1 MALFGPPNVERLE
14 ARGDL
19 NALAKAAQYKKDPA
33 VREAARQ
40 ALIRSMDRLIQLLQ
54 SKHLPHLVDG
64 ARRAGGSSGRR
75 RATSLIFILREGHV
89 HRRQD
94 AAHVLGM
101 MGDPAAVPALSL
113 AMHNPDG
120 LLRLLCVQALA
131 KIGGDD
137 ARAVVQQA
145 LNDGDP
151 AVADAAR
158 KGARRARRSSL
169 TGA

>member
-1 MALFGPPNVERLE
+1 VALFGPPNVERLE

-54 SKHLPHLVDG
+54 SKHLPHLVM
-64 ARRAGGSSGRR
+64 ARDALVTIGPPARDK
-75 RATSLIFILREGHV
+75 LIFILREGHL

-120 LLRLLCVQALA
+120 LLRVLCVQALA

-158 KGARRARRSSL
+158 KGLAALDARA
-169 TGA
+169 

>member
-19 NALAKAAQYKKDPA
+19 NALAKAAQYKKDPE

-40 ALIRSMDRLIQLLQ
+40 ALIKSMDRLIQLLQ
-54 SKHLPHLVDG
+54 SKHLPHLVM
-64 ARRAGGSSGRR
+64 ARDALVLIGPPARDR
-75 RATSLIFILREGHV
+75 LIFILREGHV

-151 AVADAAR
+151 AVSDAAR
-158 KGARRARRSSL
+158 KGLAALDARA
-169 TGA
+169 

>member
-54 SKHLPHLVDG
+54 SKHLPHLVM
-64 ARRAGGSSGRR
+64 ARDALVAIGPPARDK
-75 RATSLIFILREGHV
+75 LIFILREGHV

-151 AVADAAR
+151 AVSDAAR
-158 KGARRARRSSL
+158 KGLAALDARA
-169 TGA
+169 